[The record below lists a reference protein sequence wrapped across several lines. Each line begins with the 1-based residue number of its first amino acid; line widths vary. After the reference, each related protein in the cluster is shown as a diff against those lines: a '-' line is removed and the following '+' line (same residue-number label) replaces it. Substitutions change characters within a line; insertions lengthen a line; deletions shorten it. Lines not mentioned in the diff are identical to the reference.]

1 LAKEAKMEGL
11 NEWLRPEIIWFL
23 IGLVLL
29 VLEFSAP
36 GLIIAFFGVGAW
48 VVALVTLF
56 VDISLTTQLLIFLVT
71 SVFMLI
77 FLRKSLKKVFKLES
91 IEDQNEQE
99 DFIGKRAVVT
109 VKISANNPG
118 KVELNGTAWEAESDV
133 DIAKGE
139 PVHIVDRRSI
149 TLIVE
154 PI

>member
-1 LAKEAKMEGL
+1 MEGF
-11 NEWLRPEIIWFL
+11 NEWLKPEIIWFL

-48 VVALVTLF
+48 VVALIALF
-56 VDISLTTQLLIFLVT
+56 IDISLTTQLFIFLIT
-71 SVFMLI
+71 SVLMLV

-91 IEDQNEQE
+91 IEDQNELE
-99 DFIGKRAVVT
+99 DFIGKTAVVT
-109 VKISANNPG
+109 IKISANIPG
-118 KVELNGTAWEAESDV
+118 KVEFNGTAWEAESDTE
-133 DIAKGE
+133 IAKGE
-139 PVHIVDRRSI
+139 SVIIVDRRSI